1 MVGTHTTV
9 KWNIFLLYTKN
20 GWGIALNESKES
32 PPALSPSF
40 SRLRSAY
47 QNFLDEL
54 VSLFPKVDQK
64 LLLNMLQFETSYDD
78 WEGSVMLKVIYPAEK
93 VDIESKKEWIY
104 KKYQRVA
111 TVEENRTLR
120 FKGIRMYIREI
131 ESMLR
136 EDPDIEFIT
145 GSATLTPSD
154 AYST

>member
-1 MVGTHTTV
+1 V
-9 KWNIFLLYTKN
+9 
-20 GWGIALNESKES
+20 NESKES
-32 PPALSPSF
+32 PPALSPSY
-40 SRLRSAY
+40 SRLKLAY
-47 QNFLDEL
+47 QNFLEEL

-120 FKGIRMYIREI
+120 FKGIRMYIAEI